1 MSPLLNTLSSSFHL
15 SPSGPGSPLTSPVS
29 PAEPHPPSPHVQAE
43 DSSLTARVSFARPS
57 SGKVQ
62 EEDASYDA
70 VSPSSTDSFAPSTG
84 SASASARPP
93 PAARGQSFN
102 PASDHYIDRQRRV
115 SYSAHSPYHALNH
128 GNGISDQ
135 SIKTVNDDIW
145 GPNRTTRAASDGVV
159 LNNGTSPPGQPSG
172 NSSNQSPPSGHT
184 PSLPKRG
191 SDASVSAGD
200 ANEHQERAALFRE
213 HERRSLETLAQAR
226 LGSSSARD
234 FAQHTSPTSNGLV
247 APSSFFQPPTL
258 GALNSSNQPLS
269 SPPAHSDAHGST
281 PSLAENGDART
292 NASLH
297 LGELDAWMMD
307 EAYIRECCAR
317 MGWDSVQHIKLIR
330 GSSPSSG
337 YCFLTFASA
346 AQAAQ
351 VLARFN
357 ASPPVLM
364 PRSGRMF
371 KLNWGTGLP
380 GLQPRWSG
388 EHSVFVGDLG
398 RDVGEADLVNLFT
411 PIFPSTK
418 SAKVM
423 CDPSTGFSRGYGFVR
438 FAEESD
444 MQRALLIG
452 QNPGSGLSLHGRT
465 LRISEASGPGQEGRT
480 GAGLS
485 GLDRIRTRSRS
496 SDGGLPG
503 PLTIQ
508 PGFGGMSNASYNS
521 GPQNDLA
528 SPTAT
533 SNSYPDFLSPTFSG
547 AFSPNGP
554 MSGATSPYAGAN
566 KPLSPS
572 LGNLS
577 APEGQRRFLTNIGGP
592 AAPGSSPADPNN
604 TTVFVGGL
612 PACISEETLK
622 SFFHHFGEITY
633 CKIPAGKGCGFVQ
646 FVRRQDAELAIA
658 KMNDFPIHGKSR
670 IRLSWGRSQGDK
682 QVEHVRKLASAL
694 GVPFEAVWRMVQ
706 GQDNSTIK
714 QITTAVGSGSNHNGP
729 SSHLAARQL
738 PSGGGGGYNAH
749 PQSNRGDRLDVGAV
763 ASVASAAGLTE
774 AEVLDLMGG
783 RSQVGGAAGPPLSA
797 HRNEHGGEQFTRNPG
812 FGPPSGARSFNP
824 SSYAQ
829 TRADPYMG
837 HAPVSPY
844 ANIDLAE
851 GSMRPQERFSSF
863 SRYAEPPMPQAYNP
877 NFGAGNA
884 GGAYGAQYG
893 GYEYQD
899 RVYTTMPPPMPGTGL
914 EDSFAN
920 LGFGSSVSPRSLAAE
935 SSHNGTPSFHS
946 LSSSLIPNASRNG
959 NVNGAGHDG
968 SAAHGGSAPWSSG
981 WNGVHA

>member
-1 MSPLLNTLSSSFHL
+1 MSPLLHISSSSFHL
-15 SPSGPGSPLTSPVS
+15 SPLGPGSSLTSPVS
-29 PAEPHPPSPHVQAE
+29 PADSHPPSPLAQAD
-43 DSSLTARVSFARPS
+43 DSSLTARVSFVHTS
-57 SGKVQ
+57 SNVH
-62 EEDASYDA
+62 EENTSFDA
-70 VSPSSTDSFAPSTG
+70 VSPSGSDS
-84 SASASARPP
+84 
-93 PAARGQSFN
+93 GQSFN
-102 PASDHYIDRQRRV
+102 PASDHYVDRQRRV
-115 SYSAHSPYHALNH
+115 SYPAHSPHHALNH
-128 GNGISDQ
+128 GNGVSDQ
-135 SIKTVNDDIW
+135 TIKSASDDTW
-145 GPNRTTRAASDGVV
+145 APNRTTRAASDGVV
-159 LNNGTSPPGQPSG
+159 LSNGTSQSVQTNGS
-172 NSSNQSPPSGHT
+172 SSNQSPPSEHT
-184 PSLPKRG
+184 TLLPKRG
-191 SDASVSAGD
+191 SDASTSAGD

-213 HERRSLETLAQAR
+213 HERRSLETSAQAR

-234 FAQHTSPTSNGLV
+234 FAQHTTPTSNGLV
-247 APSSFFQPPTL
+247 APSSFFQPPAL
-258 GALNSSNQPLS
+258 PALNSPNQPLP
-269 SPPAHSDAHGST
+269 SPPARSDPHGST

-364 PRSGRMF
+364 PRSGRTF

-380 GLQPRWSG
+380 GLQPRWSS

-423 CDPSTGFSRGYGFVR
+423 CDPSTGLSRGYGFVR

-452 QNPGSGLSLHGRT
+452 QNAGSGLSLHGRT
-465 LRISEASGPGQEGRT
+465 LRISEASGPGQEGRV

-496 SDGGLPG
+496 SDGNGIPG

-508 PGFGGMSNASYNS
+508 PGFGSMSNASTYSS
-521 GPQNDLA
+521 GPQHDLA

-547 AFSPNGP
+547 AFSPNGS
-554 MSGATSPYAGAN
+554 MSGATSSYAGAN

-572 LGNLS
+572 LGS
-577 APEGQRRFLTNIGGP
+577 FGAPDSQRRFLTNIGGP

-714 QITTAVGSGSNHNGP
+714 QITTAVGSGSNHNVP
-729 SSHLAARQL
+729 SSHFAVRQA
-738 PSGGGGGYNAH
+738 PSGGGGGFNAH

-783 RSQVGGAAGPPLSA
+783 RSQAGGAAGPPLSGP
-797 HRNEHGGEQFTRNPG
+797 RNDYGGEQFTRNPG
-812 FGPPSGARSFNP
+812 FGPPSGAQGFTP
-824 SSYAQ
+824 SPYSQ
-829 TRADPYMG
+829 SRADPYMG

-844 ANIDLAE
+844 ANVNFAE
-851 GSMRPQERFSSF
+851 GNMRPQERFSSF
-863 SRYAEPPMPQAYNP
+863 SRYAEAPIPQSYNP
-877 NFGAGNA
+877 NFGAGGA
-884 GGAYGAQYG
+884 GGAYATQHG
-893 GYEYQD
+893 GDDYQD
-899 RVYTTMPPPMPGTGL
+899 LAYTTMPPPMPDTGL

-920 LGFGSSVSPRSLAAE
+920 LGFGSTSSAQPPRSLAAG
-935 SSHNGTPSFHS
+935 SSHNGAPSF
-946 LSSSLIPNASRNG
+946 LPLNSSSIPEAPRNG
-959 NVNGAGHDG
+959 NTNGVGLDENG
-968 SAAHGGSAPWSSG
+968 RSAPWSSG